1 MNASHIAGGGLGALA
16 GVILAALGAKIGL
29 HLDDTTAA
37 ALGAGCLSA
46 GVALGHAIGEYGL
59 AGIAAVIVHGR
70 AKTTAATLFPPAP
83 PSS

>member
-70 AKTTAATLFPPAP
+70 KTTAATLFPPAP
-83 PSS
+83 PAA